1 MNLPQTPTFS
11 LANKNALVV
20 GASSGIGLA
29 CAVALADYG
38 AKVTLAARRT
48 KNIKELAEK
57 LNDRGCDASILDL
70 DISNLENIEQNLLSK
85 GPYDVLVNSAGIAK
99 HSLSKNTKVSDFDEV
114 LNVNLKGAFFLTR
127 TVANQL
133 LKDKK
138 SGSLINISSQ
148 MGIVG
153 GLERSVYCASKHAVE
168 GFTKAMAI
176 EYGPYGIRINTI
188 CPTFILTDLTRPTFE
203 NAKKRKWIEEKIKLG
218 RVGKVEDIMGAVIYL
233 ASDASSLVTGSA
245 LMVDGGWTAE

>member
-1 MNLPQTPTFS
+1 MNLPQTPSFS

-38 AKVTLAARRT
+38 ARVTLAARRT

-57 LNDRGCDASILDL
+57 LNKKGCDASILDL
-70 DISNLENIEQNLLSK
+70 DISNLENIEENLLSK

-99 HSLSKNTKVSDFDEV
+99 HSLSKNTNVSDFDEV

-203 NAKKRKWIEEKIKLG
+203 DSKKRKWIEEKIKLG

>member
-176 EYGPYGIRINTI
+176 EYGPFGIRINTI

-218 RVGKVEDIMGAVIYL
+218 RVGKVEDIMGAVIFL

>member
-1 MNLPQTPTFS
+1 MNLPQTPSFS

-48 KNIKELAEK
+48 KKIKELAEK
-57 LNDRGCDASILDL
+57 LNNKGCDTSILDF
-70 DISNLENIEQNLLSK
+70 DISNLENIEENLLSK

-99 HSLSKNTKVSDFDEV
+99 HSLSKNTNVSDFDEV

-188 CPTFILTDLTRPTFE
+188 CPTFILTELTRSTFE
-203 NAKKRKWIEEKIKLG
+203 DAKKRKWIEEKIKLG

>member
-1 MNLPQTPTFS
+1 MNLPQTPSFS

-48 KNIKELAEK
+48 KNIKEIAKK
-57 LNDRGCDASILDL
+57 LNDKGCDASILDL
-70 DISNLENIEQNLLSK
+70 DISNLENIEENLLSK

-99 HSLSKNTKVSDFDEV
+99 HSLSKNTNVSDFDEV

-203 NAKKRKWIEEKIKLG
+203 DAKKRKWIEEKIKLG

>member
-85 GPYDVLVNSAGIAK
+85 GPYDVLVNSAGVAK

-176 EYGPYGIRINTI
+176 EYGPFGIRINTI

>member
-1 MNLPQTPTFS
+1 MNLPQTPSFS

-38 AKVTLAARRT
+38 ARVTLAARRT

-57 LNDRGCDASILDL
+57 LNNKGCDASILDL
-70 DISNLENIEQNLLSK
+70 DISNLENIERNLLSK

-127 TVANQL
+127 SVANQL

-203 NAKKRKWIEEKIKLG
+203 DAKKRKWIEEKIKLG

>member
-1 MNLPQTPTFS
+1 MDLPQTPTFS

-57 LNDRGCDASILDL
+57 LNDKGCDASILDL
-70 DISNLENIEQNLLSK
+70 DISNLENIERNLLSK

-127 TVANQL
+127 SVANQL

-203 NAKKRKWIEEKIKLG
+203 DAKKRKWIEEKIKLG

>member
-48 KNIKELAEK
+48 KNIKELAEI
-57 LNDRGCDASILDL
+57 LNDRGCDASILDF
-70 DISNLENIEQNLLSK
+70 DISNLENIERNLLSK

-203 NAKKRKWIEEKIKLG
+203 DAKKRKWIEEKIKLG

>member
-1 MNLPQTPTFS
+1 MNLPQTPSFS

-57 LNDRGCDASILDL
+57 LNDKGCDASILDL
-70 DISNLENIEQNLLSK
+70 DISNLENIERNLLSK

-203 NAKKRKWIEEKIKLG
+203 DAKKRKWIEEKIKLG

>member
-176 EYGPYGIRINTI
+176 EYGPFGIRINTI

-245 LMVDGGWTAE
+245 LIVDGGWTAE

>member
-57 LNDRGCDASILDL
+57 LNDKGCDASILDL
-70 DISNLENIEQNLLSK
+70 DISNLENIERNLLSK

-127 TVANQL
+127 SVANQL
-133 LKDKK
+133 LKIKK

-203 NAKKRKWIEEKIKLG
+203 DAKKRKWIEEKIKLG